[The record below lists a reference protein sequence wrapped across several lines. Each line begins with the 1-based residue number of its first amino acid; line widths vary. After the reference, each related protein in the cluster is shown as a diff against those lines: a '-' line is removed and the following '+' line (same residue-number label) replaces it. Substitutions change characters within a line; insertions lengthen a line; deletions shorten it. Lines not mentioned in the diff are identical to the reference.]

1 MLSVMH
7 STSMYLTHT
16 FVRTHK
22 NTFTNMFGKR
32 VKSQCNGCHVNIFN
46 AGIQKPFKRIFIVW
60 DSKLMLRERR
70 WGEILQFY
78 HCALIAFRVFKTT
91 GFTTVSVVFSTMSRN
106 IDFSADNNVKV
117 NISTPYQDVS
127 CELVLISIN
136 KYSIREYSIW
146 F

>member
-1 MLSVMH
+1 
-7 STSMYLTHT
+7 
-16 FVRTHK
+16 
-22 NTFTNMFGKR
+22 MFGKR
-32 VKSQCNGCHVNIFN
+32 VKSQCNGCHVNIFI

-60 DSKLMLRERR
+60 DSKFKLRERR

-91 GFTTVSVVFSTMSRN
+91 GFTTVPVVFSTMSRN